1 MKDNTRQW
9 KDRVENDLAGSLAS
23 IGAMLEQQNEFLQQ
37 AFEAVLQ
44 HNNQVDSRLD
54 ALEKRNQEAEGKS
67 NIYGVPVAQ
76 RDVLSIELN
85 NMRTVLGNLKRDV
98 NSANH
103 LLRELLDKTQP
114 PKEEPKPVLPRKDLH
129 PWFVKHIFKA
139 DQVYREAGAWYLLR
153 KHNGNAQSLGCY
165 TLRELYAKNKVQLRK
180 NKLEAELSSLS

>member
-44 HNNQVDSRLD
+44 HNNQVDARLD

-67 NIYGVPVAQ
+67 NIYGVLVAQ

-103 LLRELLDKTQP
+103 LLRELLDKTSL
-114 PKEEPKPVLPRKDLH
+114 PKRNPNR
-129 PWFVKHIFKA
+129 
-139 DQVYREAGAWYLLR
+139 
-153 KHNGNAQSLGCY
+153 
-165 TLRELYAKNKVQLRK
+165 
-180 NKLEAELSSLS
+180 SSPERTFIPGL